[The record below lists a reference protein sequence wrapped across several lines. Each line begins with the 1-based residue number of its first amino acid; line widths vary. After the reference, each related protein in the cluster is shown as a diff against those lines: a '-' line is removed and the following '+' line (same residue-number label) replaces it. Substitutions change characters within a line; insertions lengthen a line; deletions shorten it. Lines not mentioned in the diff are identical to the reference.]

1 MAERIEQKGGRF
13 FPLVLGAVA
22 TLALGACATSASDM
36 DIARKNDRT
45 GRVEKALQNAVV
57 DAAEKAGQPLPALE
71 RDYKRNS
78 KNPDTALAYA
88 KALREDEQLNK
99 AVIVLSPFARGK
111 GATSPILSEFSAIQ
125 LAIGDYETAENF
137 ARKAILKDPNHFR
150 AYQVLGIALDGRG
163 YSKQAEVAFRKGL
176 DLWQGDP
183 TTMMNNLALNLV
195 SQGQL
200 DEASQILQRA
210 AAAAPNRPEIERNLR
225 IVTALQQQPGPPRA
239 AQKAD
244 KKPKK

>member
-1 MAERIEQKGGRF
+1 MSYGRKGVRVS
-13 FPLVLGAVA
+13 LLMLGTTGV
-22 TLALGACATSASDM
+22 LALGACATAGPDVAA
-36 DIARKNDRT
+36 ARKDDRT
-45 GRVEKALQNAVV
+45 AKVEKALENAMVN
-57 DAAEKAGQPLPALE
+57 AAEKAGQPLPALE

-78 KNPDTALAYA
+78 KDSEVATAFAR
-88 KALREDEQLNK
+88 ALREDEQLNK
-99 AVIVLSPFARGK
+99 AVIVLSPFARES
-111 GATSPILSEFSAIQ
+111 GASSAVLSEFSAIQ
-125 LAIGDYETAENF
+125 LAIGDYETAETF
-137 ARKAILKDPNHFR
+137 ARKAILKDPKNFR

-176 DLWQGDP
+176 ELWEGDP
-183 TTMMNNLALNLV
+183 STIMNNLALNLV

-210 AAAAPNRPEIERNLR
+210 SASAPNRPEIERNLR

-239 AQKAD
+239 ASV

>member
-1 MAERIEQKGGRF
+1 MSGMVTRNGRF
-13 FPLVLGAVA
+13 FPLLLGAIA
-22 TLALGACATSASDM
+22 TLGLGACATSAADM
-36 DIARKNDRT
+36 AAARKEDRS
-45 GRVEKALQNAVV
+45 GRVEKALENAVA

-78 KNPDTALAYA
+78 KDPDIALAFA

-99 AVIVLSPFARGK
+99 AVIVLSPFARGDD
-111 GATSPILSEFSAIQ
+111 ARSPVLSEFSAIQ
-125 LAIGDYETAENF
+125 LAIGDYETAEVF
-137 ARKAILKDPNHFR
+137 ARKSIVKDPKNFR

-183 TTMMNNLALNLV
+183 TTIMNNLALNLV

-225 IVTALQQQPGPPRA
+225 IVTALQQQPGPPRVSPRA
-239 AQKAD
+239 NN
-244 KKPKK
+244 KPKK

>member
-1 MAERIEQKGGRF
+1 MSESGQNKGRLV
-13 FPLVLGAVA
+13 PLLVSTVGL
-22 TLALGACATSASDM
+22 LALGACATSGPDAAG
-36 DIARKNDRT
+36 ARKDARSAQ
-45 GRVEKALQNAVV
+45 VEKALENAMVT
-57 DAAEKAGQPLPALE
+57 AAEKAGQPLPALE

-78 KNPDTALAYA
+78 KNPEVAMAYA
-88 KALREDEQLNK
+88 RALREDEQLNK
-99 AVIVLSPFARGK
+99 AVIVLSPFARESE
-111 GATSPILSEFSAIQ
+111 ASSPVLSEFAAIQ
-125 LAIGDYETAENF
+125 LAIGDYETAETF
-137 ARKAILKDPNHFR
+137 ARKAILKDAKNFR

-176 DLWQGDP
+176 DLWEGDP
-183 TTMMNNLALNLV
+183 TTIMNNLALNLV
-195 SQGQL
+195 SQGEL

-239 AQKAD
+239 AAKLP